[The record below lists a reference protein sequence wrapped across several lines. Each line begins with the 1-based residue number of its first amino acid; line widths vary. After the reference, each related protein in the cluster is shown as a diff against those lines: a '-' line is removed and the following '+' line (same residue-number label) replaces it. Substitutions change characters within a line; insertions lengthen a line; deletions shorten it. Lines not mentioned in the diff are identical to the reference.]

1 MVVIRFQRLGTKKT
15 PHHRIV
21 VTDRRRA
28 QRSRVLEVVGYYD
41 PSTNPPKFSVEEPR
55 VAHWVALG
63 AQVSEAVQ
71 RLLKRFQKAHVL
83 QPKDTM

>member
-28 QRSRVLEVVGYYD
+28 QVSRVLEILGHYNPSKDPVVFELDESRLVY
-41 PSTNPPKFSVEEPR
+41 
-55 VAHWVALG
+55 WVACG
-63 AQVSEAVQ
+63 AQVSKAVEQ
-71 RLLKRFQKAHVL
+71 LLRRVRKVSIPAAAKR
-83 QPKDTM
+83 

>member
-28 QRSRVLEVVGYYD
+28 QASRVLETIGYYD
-41 PSTNPPKFSVEEPR
+41 PSTQPPRFSVDESR
-55 VAHWVALG
+55 VAYWRSVG
-63 AQVSEAVQ
+63 AQTSEAVQ
-71 RLLKRFQKAHVL
+71 RLLKTKKAKPV
-83 QPKDTM
+83 T